1 MSKES
6 RFIPR
11 IVAGLLAIGGVGA
24 VLHEKE
30 PVAIRAEIDDTPKE
44 EKEDDSL
51 KKKELGPE
59 ADPVFRAEHPI
70 TAELLKHGLPL
81 EKIQAAINE
90 ASESIRSHRYGDPKN
105 EEKYFSVCR
114 DQDRWSQIQK
124 SIQFASEKTGVPE
137 RVLIA
142 MGFIES
148 QFNESAERSDTE
160 VYGPYQMTLDTAK
173 EAAKDAEE
181 VFGFPIE
188 VKTVEDL
195 RETKTAV
202 RLAALR
208 LRALEKYYGQLGF
221 AIVDYAGGRVGLE
234 KKIKEAFP
242 DVDMGAQDWKD
253 MERHHLAERQ
263 AQKQRN
269 ELLKRMK
276 QGRAT
281 DTDRKSLREV
291 VGRFEAA
298 GRAYTLA
305 KKNWSE
311 KRTKLPKSLEDAG
324 ATELGLYEYEKERG
338 GSVPESIIYPLALE
352 RIAER
357 AEWHKKDAAEKTQK
371 NKTDQAKL

>member
-6 RFIPR
+6 RFIPK

-30 PVAIRAEIDDTPKE
+30 PVPIRAEIEDVPKE
-44 EKEDDSL
+44 EKEDGAL
-51 KKKELGPE
+51 EKKELGPE

-70 TAELLKHGLPL
+70 TAELLKHGPSL
-81 EKIQAAINE
+81 EKIQTAIEEAA
-90 ASESIRSHRYGDPKN
+90 ESIRSHRYGDPKN
-105 EEKYFSVCR
+105 EEKYFAACR

-124 SIQFASEKTGVPE
+124 SIEFASEKTGVPE

-148 QFNESAERSDTE
+148 QFNESAERSDTD

-173 EAAKDAEE
+173 EAARDAEE

-208 LRALEKYYGQLGF
+208 LRALKKYYGQLGF
-221 AIVDYAGGRVGLE
+221 AIADYAGGRVGLE

-242 DVDMGAQDWKD
+242 DVDMGAKDWKD

-269 ELLKRMK
+269 ELLKRLK
-276 QGRAT
+276 QGRAS
-281 DTDRKSLREV
+281 DADRKVLREV

-298 GRAYTLA
+298 GRAYTLS

-311 KRTKLPKSLEDAG
+311 KRTKLPKALEDAG
-324 ATELGLYEYEKERG
+324 ATVLGLYEHEKERG
-338 GSVPESIIYPLALE
+338 GSIPESIVYPLALE

-357 AEWHKKDAAEKTQK
+357 AELHKKDAEEKTQK
-371 NKTDQAKL
+371 IKMDQVKL